1 MLSNVDTQN
10 SWVSEMR
17 EHARVGRDP
26 ETYYLQ
32 RLCVFCV
39 CAFLH
44 WCTALLLTVRFLSY
58 IKSNGGKQIGMIA
71 LLTKAMPTSL
81 DLIQLAKKKKKEIR
95 AVLKGALP
103 LPLTLAR
110 VKILLVFRQIW
121 VVISHLYV
129 FQ

>member
-58 IKSNGGKQIGMIA
+58 IKSNCGKQIGLIA

-81 DLIQLAKKKKKEIR
+81 DLIQLAKKKKIGNR
-95 AVLKGALP
+95 GGFKGGSPTP
-103 LPLTLAR
+103 LNLG
-110 VKILLVFRQIW
+110 KG
-121 VVISHLYV
+121 
-129 FQ
+129 